1 MADDK
6 HEAAKAVTIAF
17 RIAALVLVVA
27 ATVVMGTASQMVAVH
42 GDRGVGWYRS
52 YVVSYRHYT
61 ALV

>member
-6 HEAAKAVTIAF
+6 QEAAKAVTIAF

-42 GDRGVGWYRS
+42 GDRG